1 MRFKLGMAVGFAA
14 GYWAATTSS
23 EDRRAKLD
31 EGMTGVRGNPRVQ
44 RITET
49 VSKDARRLGDAVE
62 QRFMKAADGAV
73 GTVTDTV
80 ESSGTSA
87 SGTSTSSPSGTSSTG
102 STTQS
107 QTRSA

>member
-31 EGMTGVRGNPRVQ
+31 EVLTGVRDNPRVQ

-49 VSKDARRLGDAVE
+49 VSRDARRLGDAVE
-62 QRFMKAADGAV
+62 QRVVKVTDGAV
-73 GTVTDTV
+73 GTVADTV
-80 ESSGTSA
+80 GPSGTSSSEA
-87 SGTSTSSPSGTSSTG
+87 STTSPSRTSSTG

>member
-31 EGMTGVRGNPRVQ
+31 EVLTGVRGNPRVQ

-80 ESSGTSA
+80 ESSGTS
-87 SGTSTSSPSGTSSTG
+87 TSSPSGTSSTG